1 LEFVWHIEGH
11 CQSSVIAALYAAKI
25 NNAITV
31 PLLQQTAM
39 LLTGWCHI
47 TLSPHVKNLP
57 PPAMQPCVKI
67 ILPLVVLI
75 VHCCVV
81 TRFSLISLC
90 YDLLR
95 QE

>member
-47 TLSPHVKNLP
+47 TLSPHEKSAP
-57 PPAMQPCVKI
+57 PCDAA
-67 ILPLVVLI
+67 
-75 VHCCVV
+75 
-81 TRFSLISLC
+81 
-90 YDLLR
+90 LR
-95 QE
+95 QNYFTACCSYSSLLCSYKV